1 MTRAVVPVVGAS
13 HGLARRC
20 ATPLFALGVVASACV
35 QAQGFGVFDAAAG
48 GIMTM
53 PDMTGPGADIPGS
66 GRPGR
71 WLQPTLDASATLTD
85 NYRLSSTNRQS
96 DLVLQV
102 SPGLR
107 LNSSTGRMRGF
118 LNYSLTGVAYANHR
132 DENNFQ
138 NSLDADLMVEAI
150 ENHLFVD
157 LGGSISQQSVSAFGQ
172 QSNDPTLVNP
182 NRTEVATYRVS
193 PYLRGWLGDLATYE
207 ARLTYQTTH
216 ASAAS
221 NSSSGDAVIQ
231 IASDRAFS
239 SLGWSIDLSRQM
251 LDFAEGNRTFDDR
264 VRGSLIY
271 HASSDLNLSL
281 IVGHENTDLGGPVR
295 QSQGTAGLGVN
306 WRPSA
311 RTTLTAERESRAFGN
326 SYSMTFEHRLPRSV
340 IRYADRRDASTGQ
353 SLRGSQ
359 GTNYDLLFNQF
370 ASIQPDPVK
379 RAQLVNDFLTSNGI
393 SPTASVPGGTLPS
406 AALDQRQQ
414 ELSFAWLG
422 QRDTVTLT
430 AARSDSS
437 QIDPAATGTGDF
449 ANGNHVIQQGFTLD
463 VSHRL
468 TPRATLTLTAQ
479 QSRSR
484 GSVSGDSSRL
494 RTLNA
499 AMDFNLNSLVRLTFG
514 GRHNAFAN
522 ASAPYTESAL
532 YANVNLGF

>member
-1 MTRAVVPVVGAS
+1 M
-13 HGLARRC
+13 
-20 ATPLFALGVVASACV
+20 ASACV

-48 GIMTM
+48 GIMAM
-53 PDMTGPGADIPGS
+53 PDMVGPGADLPG
-66 GRPGR
+66 GNRAGR
-71 WLQPTLDASATLTD
+71 WLQPTFDATVTLTD
-85 NYRLSSTNRQS
+85 NYRLSSTQKQS

-107 LNSSTGRMRGF
+107 LNSSTGRMRGY
-118 LNYSLTGVAYANHR
+118 LDYALTGVAYANHR
-132 DENNFQ
+132 EENKFQ
-138 NSLDADLMVEAI
+138 NALNADLLVEAV

-157 LGGSISQQSVSAFGQ
+157 LGGSISQQSISAFGQ

-182 NRTEVATYRVS
+182 NRTEVATYRIS
-193 PYLRGWLGDLATYE
+193 PYLRGWLGDLATYD
-207 ARLTYQTTH
+207 ARLTYQATH
-216 ASAAS
+216 AASAS
-221 NSSSGDAVIQ
+221 NSSSGDALIQ

-239 SLGWSIDLSRQM
+239 SLGWSIDLSRQVF
-251 LDFAEGNRTFDDR
+251 DFTEGARTFDNR

-271 HASSDLNLSL
+271 RASSDLHLSL
-281 IVGHENTDLGGPVR
+281 IVGHETTDLGGPVQ
-295 QSQGTAGLGVN
+295 QSQGTAGLGLD

-311 RTTLTAERESRAFGN
+311 RTTFTAERESRAFGN
-326 SYSMTFEHRLPRSV
+326 SYSMTFEHRLPSSV
-340 IRYADRRDASTGQ
+340 VRYADRRDASTGQ
-353 SLRGSQ
+353 SLQGSP

-370 ASIQPDPVK
+370 ASIQPDPAK
-379 RAQLVNDFLTSNGI
+379 RAQLVNEFLTSNGI
-393 SPTASVPGGTLPS
+393 SPTTPIAGSALPS

-422 QRDTVTLT
+422 LRDTVTLS

-449 ANGNHVIQQGFTLD
+449 ANGNHIVQQGFTLD
-463 VSHRL
+463 LSHRL
-468 TPRATLTLTAQ
+468 TPRATLTLAAQ

-484 GSVSGDSSRL
+484 GSVSGDSTRL

-499 AMDFNLNSLVRLTFG
+499 AVDFNLNSLVRLTFG